1 MEHSA
6 LGTRRQRIRVATP
19 GDIAGIARVHVDAWR
34 ETYPG
39 MFPAFVLDA
48 LSYAEREEQW
58 TGALTAGGSCL
69 FVAEGDEQIVGFA
82 AGGPNREDRAD
93 EYPGELWAIYL
104 LQAAQGR
111 GLGRVLF
118 EAVRGWLRVRELE
131 PFLLWAVA
139 DNPACGFYER
149 LGGTRIV
156 TQPADIRGAQVIECA
171 YAWPRTALLQSE
183 AQFEAGTNS
192 KVDGSTW

>member
-1 MEHSA
+1 
-6 LGTRRQRIRVATP
+6 
-19 GDIAGIARVHVDAWR
+19 
-34 ETYPG
+34 

-48 LSYAEREEQW
+48 LSYAEREQQW
-58 TGALTAGGSCL
+58 SDALAAGGSCL
-69 FVAEGDEQIVGFA
+69 FVAEVELQIVGFA

-104 LQAAQGR
+104 LQARQGR
-111 GLGRVLF
+111 GLGRTLF
-118 EAVRGWLRVRELE
+118 EAVRAWLHARELE

>member
-1 MEHSA
+1 VEDLA
-6 LGTRRQRIRVATP
+6 RGADWQRVRAAAP
-19 GDIAGIARVHVDAWR
+19 GDVAGIARVHVDGWR

-39 MFPAFVLDA
+39 LLPGFVLDA
-48 LSYAEREEQW
+48 LSYAERERQW
-58 TGALTAGGSCL
+58 ADALAAGGSCL
-69 FVAEGDEQIVGFA
+69 FVAEAQGHIVGFA

-104 LQAAQGR
+104 LREQQGR
-111 GLGRVLF
+111 GLGRALF
-118 EAVRGWLRVRELE
+118 EAVRAWLRERELE

-171 YAWPRTALLQSE
+171 YAWPRSALRRFE
-183 AQFEAGTNS
+183 AQFEA
-192 KVDGSTW
+192 

>member
-1 MEHSA
+1 VEHSA

-58 TGALTAGGSCL
+58 TDALTAGGSCL
-69 FVAEGDEQIVGFA
+69 FVAEVDEQIVGFA
-82 AGGPNREDRAD
+82 AGGPNREDLAD

-171 YAWPRTALLQSE
+171 YAWPRSALPQFEAHE
-183 AQFEAGTNS
+183 AQFEAHEAQF
-192 KVDGSTW
+192 